1 MKLLVAIFLLI
12 SVFSFIPVSM
22 AFSVPEPS
30 INYNPIPSPKMPS
43 WPSITITIPLVNINI
58 TLPDP
63 TKIPQFFTD
72 FVSYVFL
79 WIGVQIFNFLLMLI
93 QVFYLFFAWIEYY
106 LLQAILSITEGAGIF
121 ALPLMVFLVI
131 VIGLV
136 IYLLIY
142 FAKDITIVGAV

>member
-1 MKLLVAIFLLI
+1 VKFLVAIFLLI

-22 AFSVPEPS
+22 ASSVPEPS
-30 INYNPIPSPKMPS
+30 INYNPIPAPSMPS
-43 WPSITITIPLVNINI
+43 WPSITITIPLINFKI
-58 TLPDP
+58 TIPDP
-63 TKIPQFFTD
+63 TKIPQFLTD
-72 FVSYVFL
+72 FVSYIFL
-79 WIGVQIFNFLLMLI
+79 WIAVQIFNFLLMLI
-93 QVFYLFFAWIEYY
+93 QIFYLFFAWIEYY
-106 LLQAILSITEGAGIF
+106 LLQAILNITSGAGIF